1 MMSDPKHIADNKN
14 LNDYGIRIIRW
25 FLISLGAWPQTSA
38 SNRIKKLAV
47 SMQIFIFWTTMAII
61 FIPCVLYMGFEET
74 DIKIKLGVVIAL
86 DSRIVGIISYWI
98 LITRN
103 KDIERCIQH
112 METDWKLVRRIDNRK
127 VMLQYAKTG
136 RFITTLCA
144 TFLHGSTFI
153 FNVVK
158 TMETRTVIIDNKTI
172 TIHPMTCPMYSRIL
186 DVRFSPANE
195 IMLATVCSL
204 IAVFAMHACGQLN
217 VMHTWLN
224 ELTEKKNNHLADQR
238 LAAVVKHH
246 WRVIS
251 FVQQIES
258 IMNKACL
265 AELMGS
271 TINMCL
277 MGYFVV
283 MNWSAFDKAKILSY
297 FVAYITATIN
307 IFIYCYIGEIL
318 KEECEKIGDI
328 TYMTNW
334 YRLPHKTVLG
344 LILIIKQ
351 SSYIIK
357 ITAGKI
363 VLLSISTFGDVIK
376 TSTAYLNFLRTMTK

>member
-1 MMSDPKHIADNKN
+1 MSDPKHITDNEN
-14 LNDYGIRIIRW
+14 LNDYGTRINRW

-47 SMQIFIFWTTMAII
+47 SMQIFIFSTALAII
-61 FIPCVLYMGFEET
+61 LIPCLLYMGFEKKDVKT
-74 DIKIKLGVVIAL
+74 KLNDLIPLINRMLGTVN
-86 DSRIVGIISYWI
+86 YWI

-103 KDIERCIQH
+103 KDIERCIRH
-112 METDWKLVRRIDNRK
+112 METDWKLVRIDNRK
-127 VMLQYAKTG
+127 VMLQYAKSG
-136 RFITTLCA
+136 RFMTVLCA

-158 TMETRTVIIDNKTI
+158 AMETRTVIIDNKTI

-283 MNWSAFDKAKILSY
+283 MNWSAFNKAKILSH
-297 FVAYITATIN
+297 FVAYITASIN
-307 IFIYCYIGEIL
+307 IFIFCYIGEIL
-318 KEECEKIGDI
+318 TEECEKIGDI

-334 YRLPHKTVLG
+334 YKLPHKTALG

-351 SSYIIK
+351 SSHIIK